1 MFLEYLRR
9 NRLLELPDGRPR
21 LANNA
26 MVATAL
32 LVAESEPRNKE
43 LMVRLILNLLE
54 DEDARPVASSVA
66 EAAGRYAINRTRV
79 EWEEAA

>member
-1 MFLEYLRR
+1 MRR

-43 LMVRLILNLLE
+43 LMISLIVNLLE
-54 DEDARPVASSVA
+54 GEGEPVARSVA
-66 EAAGRYAINRTRV
+66 EAAGRYVVAM
-79 EWEEAA
+79 AA